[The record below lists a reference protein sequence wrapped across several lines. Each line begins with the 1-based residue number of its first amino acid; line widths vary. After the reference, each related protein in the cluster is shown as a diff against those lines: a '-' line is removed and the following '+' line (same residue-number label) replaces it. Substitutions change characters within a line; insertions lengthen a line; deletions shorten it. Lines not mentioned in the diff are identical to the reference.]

1 MKLRNDT
8 MKTADIE
15 YAAHEAVFGLQLSVE
30 KAIAFVQRAEQVD
43 RKTATQAVDQCMQ
56 GSIVC

>member
-1 MKLRNDT
+1 

-56 GSIVC
+56 ESIVC